1 MKKITYLLLIIS
13 ILTVFTACGK
23 NNSGPTDMPATSQTM
38 QENTKVEENE
48 KPDEKLQGNPMESN
62 PIENS
67 QKIRE
72 MMPKLVKDI
81 KKVLIDEASKLW
93 PSFNNA
99 DKQIL
104 LLNPSNKIAYLIN
117 NQKSDIGSKDE
128 VIEYSTDS
136 LKDVQLLVMPF
147 QLTTFNDHPTY
158 VFNVDI
164 ASSFGPMSGDKA
176 YEDMFKLI
184 VHEGIHI
191 LMQEGKSVEG
201 LGTRAET
208 YPEDINSRY
217 YRNEMYQYLKEAVN
231 SKNKDKKLD
240 QIQQAVY
247 FYELYLNSNKKNK
260 QTDGYDNIEGMA
272 TYLETKAYTLLNHPN
287 ASAQELND
295 LAAQNI
301 VKNFIPADQEKE
313 GLLLIKGR
321 EFYDI
326 GSLAIASAVS
336 LGLDDKAILTNSP
349 LGLLKSK
356 FGSKETPGHANIKKA
371 NEHYYISY
379 NNKLKSYVDDIATK
393 QNDNQYAAVRI
404 PVTVKNSSSMFE
416 DMIVEY
422 EYKGKQAEI
431 QTATREIVL
440 GDTRIK
446 LNRMKSLFIQQSPME
461 APKDPTKM
469 DPNMVIGYT
478 IVFVPKKDIEI
489 SKEKLLTIQRDDLL
503 IFDAKYVDNDGEYQI
518 EMN

>member
-13 ILTVFTACGK
+13 IITVFTACGQ
-23 NNSGPTDMPATSQTM
+23 NNSKETDQKTKTAAT
-38 QENTKVEENE
+38 QEITKVEENQ
-48 KPDEKLQGNPMESN
+48 KPDEKPQGNPMESN

-67 QKIRE
+67 KKIRE

-81 KKVLIDEASKLW
+81 KKTMIDDAGKLW

-104 LLNPSNKIAYLIN
+104 LLNPSNKMAYLIN

-136 LKDVQLLVMPF
+136 IKDVQLLVMPF

-164 ASSFGPMSGDKA
+164 AASFGPMSGDKA
-176 YEDMFKLI
+176 YEDTFNLI
-184 VHEGIHI
+184 VHEGVHI
-191 LMQEGKSVEG
+191 LLQSGNSVEG
-201 LGTRAET
+201 QGTRAET

-217 YRNEMYQYLKEAVN
+217 YRNEMYQYLKAAALI
-231 SKNKDKKLD
+231 KNKDEKID

-260 QTDGYDNIEGMA
+260 EQDGYDNIEGMA
-272 TYLETKAYTLLNHPN
+272 TYLQEKAYQLLNHPD
-287 ASAQELND
+287 ASAKELND
-295 LAAQNI
+295 LTAQSI
-301 VKNFIPADQEKE
+301 VSNVMLTDKEK
-313 GLLLIKGR
+313 LLLDKGR

-326 GSLAIASAVS
+326 GSLAMAAAVD
-336 LGLDDKAILTNSP
+336 LGLDSKAIFTTSP

-356 FGSKETPGHANIKKA
+356 FGSKKAEGHENIKKA
-371 NEHYYISY
+371 NQDYYTSY

-393 QNDNQYAAVRI
+393 QKDDNYAAVRI
-404 PVTVKNSSSMFE
+404 PVTIKNSSGMFQ
-416 DMIVEY
+416 DMIVQY
-422 EYKGKQAEI
+422 EYKGKPAEI

-446 LNRMKSLFIQQSPME
+446 LNQMKSLFIESPME
-461 APKDPTKM
+461 AQKDPMKM
-469 DPNMVIGYT
+469 DPNMVMGYT

-489 SKEKLLTIQRDDLL
+489 SKDKLLTIQRDDLL
-503 IFDAKYVDNDGEYQI
+503 IFDAKYEEKDGEYQI
-518 EMN
+518 LTK